1 MLETS
6 GNLFFVSWEQF
17 GITKTHYYT
26 LRVILKC
33 SEINLPILICES
45 RLHIFAAQMG
55 YRKTIYNRLLGT
67 LLMLLLFTS
76 YIGCISFFP
85 HNHFVDGHT
94 ITHSHPYSG
103 STENPNHSHTS
114 TQLSA
119 IAMLSTV
126 FFLEVEQSEALRAIL
141 ALIAVIC
148 ATLKSEICIYA
159 KGCISLRAPP
169 VM

>member
-1 MLETS
+1 MRNQATY
-6 GNLFFVSWEQF
+6 FFCKMGAF

-33 SEINLPILICES
+33 SEINLPILICGS
-45 RLHIFAAQMG
+45 KLHIFAAQMG
-55 YRKTIYNRLLGT
+55 YRKTTYNRFLGT

-141 ALIAVIC
+141 ALITVIC